1 MPLIVMVYKLIYMFK
16 NTECSGQKQVSETHT
31 QKFIKLK
38 TFILTTCSKIVDL
51 LERRSTARANIS
63 GSMRIKEVSDSQ
75 RKQRMLTSKYWQ
87 LALFLFF
94 PNKMGKEKD

>member
-1 MPLIVMVYKLIYMFK
+1 MPLMVYKLIYMFE
-16 NTECSGQKQVSETHT
+16 NTEHSGQKQVSEAHT
-31 QKFIKLK
+31 EESIKLK

-51 LERRSTARANIS
+51 LERRSTARANTS

-75 RKQRMLTSKYWQ
+75 KKQRILTSKYWQ